1 MPSAC
6 VPREGTA
13 VVQTQSARVCTKRWL
28 PHSTRCGCEPPITS
42 SRKHRVDSCIKAGC
56 YRGSDGAAPSS
67 SRTARSQPAYTS
79 GTSPPHTCAAIF
91 PANTP
96 STRATAAAS
105 PPRLPLSSPSPSSTS
120 PWASSRSGPCSRSP
134 CPPRPRAANHG
145 SRAGA
150 AGKRSLPRGGASHTD
165 EACRRGSRGG
175 GAPAGSCPPGRVPRA
190 SDLACGGDIHYL

>member
-96 STRATAAAS
+96 STPWVTNSNQSIDRQQRCSCRKISRCKTRS
-105 PPRLPLSSPSPSSTS
+105 DRKDPSSLKDPSNHLTQKS
-120 PWASSRSGPCSRSP
+120 LKIPPQPLPIPPSSEQLTE
-134 CPPRPRAANHG
+134 HLL
-145 SRAGA
+145 
-150 AGKRSLPRGGASHTD
+150 SL
-165 EACRRGSRGG
+165 
-175 GAPAGSCPPGRVPRA
+175 
-190 SDLACGGDIHYL
+190 DLGFNVLNDQLLRESS